1 MRPFSPSSALLAALS
16 LAPLSFAPLTAQEL
30 VPGKPAPALSIAKW
44 VKGDAVAE
52 LKKDHVYVVEFWA
65 TWCGPCIAGMP
76 HLSEVQ
82 KHHKGAVTVIGVTK
96 EDESNKLADVEAMVK
111 EKGDTMAYT
120 VAWDDSGKT
129 SKAWFEAAGQDG
141 IPCCFVVDKTGT
153 VAWIGHPMWLD
164 VILPDVLAGK
174 VDVKALAE
182 KPAAVEKRLK
192 RVFVAAQLKPSK
204 AIEEAEALCKDY
216 PFLTEQVDMGL
227 FSFFVKAEDASIAWP
242 IGERAFTRAVAAK
255 DASTLNG
262 IAWTIVDPEGECKK
276 PNLELATKAAM
287 KAVELTER
295 KEPSIL
301 DTLARVHACKG
312 EWDLAI
318 AVQKEAVKLVPDEA
332 ADAKEQFEG
341 TLKEYE
347 TKAKAAAEKPA
358 EKAGGK

>member
-1 MRPFSPSSALLAALS
+1 MHRSVSSFVLLAALS
-16 LAPLSFAPLTAQEL
+16 FAPLVAQDL
-30 VPGKPAPALSIAKW
+30 VAGKPAPALHVAKW
-44 VKGDAVAE
+44 VKGEAVAE

-82 KHHKGAVTVIGVTK
+82 KHHQGAVTVIGVTS
-96 EDESNKLADVEAMVK
+96 EDESNKLEDVEAMVK

-120 VAWDDSGKT
+120 VAWDDAGKS

-153 VAWIGHPMWLD
+153 IAWIGHPMWLD

-182 KPAAVEKRLK
+182 KPAAVEQRLQ
-192 RVFVAAQLKPSK
+192 RVFVAAQVKPQK
-204 AIEEAEALCKDY
+204 AIEEAEALCKEY
-216 PFLTEQVDMGL
+216 PFLATQVDMGL
-227 FSFFVKAEDASIAWP
+227 LSFFVAADDPSLAWP
-242 IGERAFTRAVAAK
+242 IGERVFTRAVASQ
-255 DASTLNG
+255 DANLLNG
-262 IAWTIVDPEGECKK
+262 IAWTIVDPEGGCKK
-276 PNLELATKAAM
+276 PNLDLATKAAA
-287 KAVELTER
+287 KAVELTTR
-295 KEPSIL
+295 KDPSIL

-318 AVQKEAVKLVPDEA
+318 AVQKEAVALFPAEA
-332 ADAKEQFEG
+332 EEVREQFEG

-347 TKAKAAAEKPA
+347 AKAKAKAA
-358 EKAGGK
+358 GK

>member
-1 MRPFSPSSALLAALS
+1 MQPSVSSFVLLAALS
-16 LAPLSFAPLTAQEL
+16 FAPLVAQDL
-30 VPGKPAPALSIAKW
+30 VAGKPAPALHVAKW
-44 VKGDAVAE
+44 VKGEAVAE

-82 KHHKGAVTVIGVTK
+82 KHHQGAVTVIGVTN
-96 EDESNKLADVEAMVK
+96 EDESNSLADVEAMVQ

-129 SKAWFEAAGQDG
+129 NKAWFEAAGQNG

-153 VAWIGHPMWLD
+153 IAWIGHPMWLD

-182 KPAAVEKRLK
+182 KPAAVELRLQ
-192 RVFVAAQLKPSK
+192 RVFLAAQVKPQK
-204 AIEEAEALCKDY
+204 AIEEAEALCKEY
-216 PFLTEQVDMGL
+216 PFLATQVDMGL
-227 FSFFVKAEDASIAWP
+227 LSFFAAADDPSLAWP
-242 IGERAFTRAVAAK
+242 VGERAFTRAVASK
-255 DASTLNG
+255 DANVLNG
-262 IAWTIVDPEGECKK
+262 IAWTIVDPEGSCKK
-276 PNLELATKAAM
+276 PNLELAMKAAA
-287 KAVELTER
+287 KAVELTTR
-295 KEPSIL
+295 KDPSIL

-318 AVQKEAVKLVPDEA
+318 AVQKEAVALIPEEVEE
-332 ADAKEQFEG
+332 AKEQYEG

-347 TKAKAAAEKPA
+347 AKAKAKAA
-358 EKAGGK
+358 GK